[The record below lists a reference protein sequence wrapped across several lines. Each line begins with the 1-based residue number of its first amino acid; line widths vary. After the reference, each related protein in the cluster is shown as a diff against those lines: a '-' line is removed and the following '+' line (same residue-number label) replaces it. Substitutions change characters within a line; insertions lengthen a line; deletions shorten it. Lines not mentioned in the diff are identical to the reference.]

1 MRRTKQAEDVR
12 SSAMTEPEPVSLVDG
27 ALRVVATRQLFTRDE
42 ALDLL
47 HQVEADARDHAAA
60 ATVERIVAEVDA
72 DSADQLMIARANLVD
87 PLLDIRLVL
96 CPC

>member
-1 MRRTKQAEDVR
+1 MRWNKQAQDVKPPPI
-12 SSAMTEPEPVSLVDG
+12 AEPEPVALVDG
-27 ALRVVATRQLFTRDE
+27 ALRVVAGRQLFTRDE

-47 HQVEADARDHAAA
+47 HRVEADARDHADA

-72 DSADQLMIARANLVD
+72 DSADQLMIYWADLVD